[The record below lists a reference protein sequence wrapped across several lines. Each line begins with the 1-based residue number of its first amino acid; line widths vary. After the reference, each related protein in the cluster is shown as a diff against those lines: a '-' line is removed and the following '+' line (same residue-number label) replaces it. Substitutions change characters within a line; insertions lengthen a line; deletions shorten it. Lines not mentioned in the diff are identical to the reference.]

1 MFVNSAKF
9 WQKKKIEFTIYI
21 YIYIL
26 EKLNVTG
33 EKV

>member
-9 WQKKKIEFTIYI
+9 WQKKKIEFTRYI
-21 YIYIL
+21 YIYL